1 MDLAF
6 SREITMNF
14 IEKITGN
21 LFVKRRLIW
30 LLGLL
35 LVLGTA
41 PAMAAANNEKSLIP
55 EKKFN

>member
-1 MDLAF
+1 
-6 SREITMNF
+6 MNF

-55 EKKFN
+55 EKIFN